1 MKMTTTDKLYLMESM
16 ERRNAQR
23 IACMKPAEVS
33 GKWRKVTKFGN
44 TYEVYVDH
52 EYMDELHRR
61 GCTIGSMLGWS
72 IEDALRILN
81 KRLEPWN
88 IQVTTISKSILSA

>member
-1 MKMTTTDKLYLMESM
+1 MTMEEKLYMMEAM

-33 GKWRKVTKFGN
+33 GNWRKTCKYGN
-44 TYEVYVDH
+44 TYEVKVDY
-52 EYMDELHRR
+52 EFTEELSRR
-61 GCTIGSMLGWS
+61 GCTINSMIGWNVG
-72 IEDALRILN
+72 DALLKLN

-88 IQVTTISKSILSA
+88 IKVTSITKSILSA